1 MSSDVPRSH
10 RQSYDLGVPLSRGV
24 SASLTELALQ
34 PVGDNNSSN
43 NAAPNSGSSCP
54 PKAGLAAADRADSH
68 GIPRNPKSS
77 AALNVDAHEHTG
89 RSKQPPGNE
98 ARDAQHS
105 THFGLVSFEDEC
117 PPPSLL
123 KLRARLVPAPQPEE
137 KARPPSPPPPAD
149 PPKPPTPPPPKP
161 SPKKDAEL
169 IAELRDLVHRQ
180 DLLLLWFS
188 SKHPGPGSSSLSEFF
203 ETAPPERHP
212 VATITKVYD
221 SRLAETEAQLRTL
234 QDSYSSEMEKLRSE
248 HRKELHEQETRHE
261 AALEHLRGQLA
272 ASQEATKRQS
282 STIEK
287 LADAAKILE
296 AKTIQVTDRLEKSFR
311 SNRLLMDKAS
321 ELDTLCIETERKL
334 MDCARERDRAQRWV
348 RAYQGSVE
356 DYESC
361 VRESGL
367 AAILHEDVMRDVAP
381 GSLLLTRHVKN
392 MIREMQE
399 LNKKVNKLE
408 GEIERVKKQ
417 HAGSLQRYM
426 LDLERARAEL
436 LSTKDHLQQV
446 ISTADGAKSERDA
459 ALEQLQRLTR
469 DVVAADEN
477 LRRVQREK
485 DEQLA
490 EVSARSQQQL
500 KALREQFDGER
511 HGLQMQLDEIKKA
524 KIELQVEVGQL
535 SRERRAATLDLEA
548 VHRVSRAACG
558 LAEAGGCANI
568 AAQSVVLS
576 REQFRRDLGIA

>member
-1 MSSDVPRSH
+1 MD
-10 RQSYDLGVPLSRGV
+10 
-24 SASLTELALQ
+24 
-34 PVGDNNSSN
+34 
-43 NAAPNSGSSCP
+43 
-54 PKAGLAAADRADSH
+54 AAAS
-68 GIPRNPKSS
+68 
-77 AALNVDAHEHTG
+77 
-89 RSKQPPGNE
+89 
-98 ARDAQHS
+98 
-105 THFGLVSFEDEC
+105 
-117 PPPSLL
+117 
-123 KLRARLVPAPQPEE
+123 
-137 KARPPSPPPPAD
+137 
-149 PPKPPTPPPPKP
+149 
-161 SPKKDAEL
+161 
-169 IAELRDLVHRQ
+169 
-180 DLLLLWFS
+180 
-188 SKHPGPGSSSLSEFF
+188 
-203 ETAPPERHP
+203 
-212 VATITKVYD
+212 
-221 SRLAETEAQLRTL
+221 
-234 QDSYSSEMEKLRSE
+234 
-248 HRKELHEQETRHE
+248 ETRHE